1 MGHVLGWFHQ
11 TGYPWWLVK
20 NGVIYGAPIFS
31 WLAAVKLKDREVGI
45 MPTKSHRNE
54 EGSFRHPTETKA
66 MKKVDGFWVPGSQI
80 SASFLRF
87 SDTFSR
93 DDFKTFPKTNFGGA
107 GSTRVFKIWFII
119 H

>member
-66 MKKVDGFWVPGSQI
+66 MKK
-80 SASFLRF
+80 
-87 SDTFSR
+87 
-93 DDFKTFPKTNFGGA
+93 
-107 GSTRVFKIWFII
+107 
-119 H
+119 